1 MTHKEVYHQF
11 ESHFPQYTKDVKE
24 WFPSG
29 KNTVRV
35 RLNDRREFIF
45 NYEGLNNMRFET
57 LSSYVDKMKG
67 EKK

>member
-11 ESHFPQYTKDVKE
+11 ESHFPQYAKDVKE